1 MEIKMAT
8 MAGTQ
13 EFMEAHKNHRLC
25 MQVVES
31 TQTTYDVDI
40 QKLHNLHLYARLGEM
55 DSRESMDNTQSYYLN
70 CLDCEVEEEINLGE
84 VIED

>member
-1 MEIKMAT
+1 MAT

-13 EFMEAHKNHRLC
+13 EFMEAHMDHRLS

-40 QKLHNLHLYARLGEM
+40 QKLHNLHLYACLGEM
-55 DSRESMDNTQSYYLN
+55 DSRESMDNTQSYYLH
-70 CLDCEVEEEINLGE
+70 CVDCDIEEEINSGE

>member
-1 MEIKMAT
+1 MAT

-13 EFMEAHKNHRLC
+13 EFMEAHKDHSLF

-31 TQTTYDVDI
+31 TQSTYVVDI
-40 QKLHNLHLYARLGEM
+40 QKLHNLHLYACLGEM

-70 CLDCEVEEEINLGE
+70 CADCDIEEEINPGE

>member
-1 MEIKMAT
+1 MAT

-40 QKLHNLHLYARLGEM
+40 KKLHNLHLYAFLGEM

-70 CLDCEVEEEINLGE
+70 CLDCEIEEEINAGE